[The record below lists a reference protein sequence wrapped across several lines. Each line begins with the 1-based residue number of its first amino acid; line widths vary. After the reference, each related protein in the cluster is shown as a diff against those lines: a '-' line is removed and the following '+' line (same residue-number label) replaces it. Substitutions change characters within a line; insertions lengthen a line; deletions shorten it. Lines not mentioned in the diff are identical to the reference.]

1 MIATIMMMAIMD
13 PLLIAPGI
21 PNSKLEIPAEET
33 GIEVQ
38 AESGGE
44 ITEEQGVEK
53 KGQEVEVEL
62 EEWEGVGHL
71 GKEAEAEHP
80 EKEEVGHLE
89 EEAEVNLQKEAEA
102 MKEEEV
108 KA

>member
-1 MIATIMMMAIMD
+1 MMIATIMMMAMMD

-44 ITEEQGVEK
+44 ITEEQGIEVELEVTEEQ
-53 KGQEVEVEL
+53 GVEVEL
-62 EEWEGVGHL
+62 EE
-71 GKEAEAEHP
+71 
-80 EKEEVGHLE
+80 
-89 EEAEVNLQKEAEA
+89 
-102 MKEEEV
+102 
-108 KA
+108 